1 MGLHTNEIILGYKKA
16 ADKLYEL
23 LSTLTVRPFDDP
35 KKEEE
40 LSRVIKPVV
49 MVKQCGMIYILTPLI
64 SNVCHSV
71 MHFSEKSSGELT
83 LSPDVVRVVK
93 IIGGSV
99 SASMSSCGIV
109 IPTPP
114 EMSCNNHNKIV
125 YAKIV
130 VSALESKPA
139 PWK

>member
-16 ADKLYEL
+16 VDKLYEL
-23 LSTLTVRPFDDP
+23 LPTFTVRPFADP

-40 LSRVIKPVV
+40 LSRVIKPLV
-49 MVKQCGMIYILTPLI
+49 MVKQCGMKYILTPLI

-71 MHFSEKSSGELT
+71 MHFSEKSSGKLM

-99 SASMSSCGIV
+99 SASKSSCYTSRDV
-109 IPTPP
+109 
-114 EMSCNNHNKIV
+114 M
-125 YAKIV
+125 
-130 VSALESKPA
+130 
-139 PWK
+139 